1 MVLAGAKQVNR
12 DTGGIAVIQCA
23 IENTTTCLDANLLTQ
38 FNTQCEYRWGKW
50 VRVLSWATL
59 CPVRTPSCDTREAIM
74 LQPSWLLI
82 LARSQ
87 RALFNNWS
95 RCDCT
100 HIVPRSRSSVDKS
113 LRAGTEGNSAMR
125 SWQSNKQLKIWVP
138 QIIVEVAL
146 KKAALLV
153 KSKSVAPLGQIA
165 LV

>member
-1 MVLAGAKQVNR
+1 MRISVGEVGASAELGDAVSGPHSILR
-12 DTGGIAVIQCA
+12 HARGDHASTLVVADTCKV
-23 IENTTTCLDANLLTQ
+23 
-38 FNTQCEYRWGKW
+38 
-50 VRVLSWATL
+50 ATS
-59 CPVRTPSCDTREAIM
+59 P
-74 LQPSWLLI
+74 
-82 LARSQ
+82 
-87 RALFNNWS
+87 FNNWS

-138 QIIVEVAL
+138 HITVEVAL